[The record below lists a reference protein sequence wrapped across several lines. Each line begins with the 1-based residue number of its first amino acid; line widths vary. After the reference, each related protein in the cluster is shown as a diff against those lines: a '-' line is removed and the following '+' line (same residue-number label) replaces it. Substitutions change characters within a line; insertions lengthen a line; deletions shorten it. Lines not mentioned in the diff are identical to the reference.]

1 MIQQFPNPSPSQPE
15 GLMEA
20 GWRVPVV
27 GWRTWRA
34 RPAAGGAV
42 LEGVHT
48 RAGWESGTTHA
59 GCRQCPS
66 WMENLHPVPCA
77 SCQCGLYAF
86 SSPDDALR
94 FLDTPQEAPGGG
106 EREQLVAG
114 AVIAWGRVV
123 QHGGEGWR
131 AQHAR
136 PVALL
141 DSGHPLL
148 ETLALHY
155 RVPLVSARG
164 LRLLPLEYGDAFTG

>member
-1 MIQQFPNPSPSQPE
+1 MIQHFPNPSLSPPE

-34 RPAAGGAV
+34 QPTTAGAV

-48 RAGWESGTTHA
+48 RERWEPGTTHA
-59 GCRQCPS
+59 GCRSCPP
-66 WMENLHPVPCA
+66 WLANLHPVPSK

-86 SSPDDALR
+86 SAPDEALHH
-94 FLDTPQEAPGGG
+94 LQTPGHATDVG
-106 EREQLVAG
+106 ERAQLVAG

-123 QHGGEGWR
+123 QHGAQGWR

-164 LRLLPLEYGDAFTG
+164 LRLLPLEYGEALTV